1 MFKLANVTM
10 PTISARCVEST
21 FLEQKIVIWLRAV
34 NYCSSNLRECYR
46 GGDLQSVSQGV
57 RRVSGWIV
65 SPQFGPI
72 SMRRKWIF
80 SDLLCLETSFC
91 FDNQTE
97 WYSWDPSK
105 LSPELCFS
113 SLPKLDAHTCR
124 CTWMSFLAA
133 WVWFCWVCPNS
144 ELSVTFW
151 GAVEDDEEDK
161 QWQWHQNKWLS
172 PATVPVC
179 FWFQHSE
186 NFSCHLNS

>member
-1 MFKLANVTM
+1 MCWKRISGAEDCDMIKSSKLLFFE
-10 PTISARCVEST
+10 SAWMLQR
-21 FLEQKIVIWLRAV
+21 
-34 NYCSSNLRECYR
+34 
-46 GGDLQSVSQGV
+46 GDLQSVSQGV

-72 SMRRKWIF
+72 SMQRKWIF